1 MNFNYGKSILLLC
14 LPLVLGINGDQIEAY
29 QKQEGKHLWKAEQD
43 GSDVTENDFAR
54 MTIDSKPTSG
64 IWPFDCQKI
73 IPCVD
78 LPMQTCGC
86 DHYLKGDA

>member
-1 MNFNYGKSILLLC
+1 M
-14 LPLVLGINGDQIEAY
+14 
-29 QKQEGKHLWKAEQD
+29 